1 MEFKSLSEKELSK
14 DGTKLVLTQP
24 SVVFIDDIE
33 TIAEHVVKFHEVG
46 RIDLISAKYYTD
58 TNYVD
63 YILKFNNISNPFA
76 INVDDVLLIPE
87 HMEVLADIKKIKM
100 VQKSSNKPSI
110 KDQFIDTKR
119 LAPEDASR
127 VEYLKRKAKEKANG
141 ADPLPPNIL
150 QDGESNLTIN
160 NGTISI

>member
-1 MEFKSLSEKELSK
+1 MEFKSLSEKELST

-24 SVVFIDDIE
+24 SVVFIESTE
-33 TIAEHVVKFHEVG
+33 TIAEHRVELHEIG
-46 RIDLISAKYYTD
+46 RIDLIASSYYSD
-58 TNYVD
+58 SNYVD

-76 INVDDVLLIPE
+76 INVDDVLLIPA
-87 HMEVLADIKKIKM
+87 HMDVLADVKKIKM

-141 ADPLPPNIL
+141 AEPLPPNIL
-150 QDGESNLTIN
+150 QDGETNLTVN
-160 NGTISI
+160 NGTITI